1 VDTAI
6 KSERALR
13 RQAGVKLMKRMW
25 MLYLFLLVPVGF
37 TILFNYVPMYG
48 VQIAFKTFRAA
59 EGIWGS
65 KWNNFYHFYILFQ
78 GKTFPKALWNTIYI
92 SFMRLIVGFPM
103 PIIFAILLNEIR
115 GMMFKRVVQTV
126 SYLPHFMSW
135 VVLSGIIKQ
144 VLSPTRGVLNA
155 LLGLIGIEPIFF
167 LTEVKMFV
175 PILLIS
181 SIWAGVGWG
190 AIIYLASMSAIDPE
204 LYESASIDGAGRFRK
219 AVNITVPLL
228 MPVITIQ
235 LILSLG
241 GILSAGFDQ
250 IFNLMN
256 PRVMDAAE
264 IIDTYVYRIGL
275 TDMKYD
281 LAAAVGLFKNV
292 VGVMLV
298 IFANMFARRFSE
310 FGIW

>member
-1 VDTAI
+1 MDTAI